1 MVQIFKP
8 QLGQRYKHLSLTS
21 KARRMTGFNTV
32 YMTMSKLVES
42 LGNTVGT
49 NGLKNPQRAR

>member
-49 NGLKNPQRAR
+49 NGLQNP